1 MTVQTSRRGFLKG
14 IAALSGVAL
23 VVGFNAKGALAAAPV
38 GTLDLNPFVK
48 IDGDGVVTVV
58 LKHFEMGQGTST
70 GLATLVAEELDADW
84 ATLRTE
90 FAPADGEKYQ
100 IVGFGVQMTGG
111 SMSIWNSYMQYRKAG
126 AAARAMLV
134 EAAAAQWGVAPEAVT
149 VEKGILKAGDHSAG
163 FGAFVDAA
171 AILMAPE
178 NPPLKDPTTFALI
191 GKPDLKR
198 RDNTNKTD
206 GTAVF
211 ALDVTLPGMVHAVI
225 LRPDQPGAMLDSFDA
240 SDAVGISGFLD
251 AKALPNKAGVAVF
264 AKSTWG
270 AIQARN
276 AIVAKWDTSAAE
288 TRSTDRMVEEH
299 LALVRSEP
307 SYQIR
312 EGGDLAATTAVLAGA
327 AKVIE
332 AEFTFPHLAHAPM
345 EPLNCVIEAT
355 EAGGVRFHDGCQ
367 APGITQGAVAH
378 ALGLTPDKVEV
389 NTVYA
394 GGSFGRRATPT
405 SDYHVEAA
413 LAFSLLGGKT
423 PVKLVWTREDDIRG
437 GYYRPMAA
445 HRVKIGLDGD
455 GKLVGWDHRLAV
467 QSIMKGT
474 AFEAFM
480 VQDGVDGTSAE
491 GVRDSHY
498 AIPAMSVGLSDWT
511 SPLKVL
517 WWRSV
522 GHTHT
527 GYTMEVA
534 MDMAA
539 KAAGQDPVA
548 FRLAL
553 LEGDD
558 PDRKRLAGVLRLVA
572 EKAEWDKPAAPG
584 RFRGVAVHK
593 SFNTYVAQVAE
604 ISRTD
609 KGAIKIE
616 KVVCAIDCGVAVNP
630 DIIKAQMEGGI
641 GFGLGAAMRNQITFT
656 DGAVDQWN
664 FPDYVPLRMGD
675 IGPIEVHVLPSAEA
689 PSGVGEP
696 GLPPSLP
703 AVANAIAAA
712 TGDWPTH
719 LPWSEN
725 GLTFGA

>member
-1 MTVQTSRRGFLKG
+1 
-14 IAALSGVAL
+14 
-23 VVGFNAKGALAAAPV
+23 
-38 GTLDLNPFVK
+38 
-48 IDGDGVVTVV
+48 
-58 LKHFEMGQGTST
+58 
-70 GLATLVAEELDADW
+70 
-84 ATLRTE
+84 
-90 FAPADGEKYQ
+90 
-100 IVGFGVQMTGG
+100 
-111 SMSIWNSYMQYRKAG
+111 YRQAG
-126 AAARAMLV
+126 AAARPMRV
-134 EAAAAQWGVAPEAVT
+134 EPAAAQWGVEPEAAT
-149 VEKGILKAGDHSAG
+149 VEKGLLKAGDKSAG
-163 FGAFVDAA
+163 FGAFVAA
-171 AILMAPE
+171 AAALIPPE
-178 NPPLKDPTTFALI
+178 SPPLKDPAAFSLI

-206 GTAVF
+206 GSAVF

-225 LRPDQPGAMLDSFDA
+225 LRPDRPGSGLVSFDA
-240 SDAVGISGFLD
+240 SGAMGMVGFLD

-264 AKSTWG
+264 ARSTWT

-276 AIVAKWDTSAAE
+276 AVTAQWDTSAAE
-288 TRSTDRMVEEH
+288 ARSTDRMVEEH
-299 LALVRSEP
+299 LALVRGEP
-307 SYQIR
+307 SYQVR
-312 EGGDLAATTAVLAGA
+312 EGGDLSATTAALSGA
-327 AKVIE
+327 VQVVE

-345 EPLNCVIEAT
+345 EPLNCVIEPT
-355 EAGGVRFHDGCQ
+355 ETGGVRFHDGCQ

-378 ALGLTPDKVEV
+378 VLGLTPDKVEV
-389 NTVYA
+389 NTVFA
-394 GGSFGRRATPT
+394 GGSFGRRANPT

-413 LAFSLLGGKT
+413 QAFALFGGKT
-423 PVKLVWTREDDIRG
+423 PIKLVWTREDDIRG

-455 GKLVGWDHRLAV
+455 GKVVGWDHRLAV

-474 AFEAFM
+474 PFEAFA
-480 VQDGVDGTSAE
+480 VKDGVDGTSAE
-491 GVRDSHY
+491 GVSDSHY
-498 AIPAMSVGLSDWT
+498 AIPALSVGLSDWT

-522 GHTHT
+522 GHSHT
-527 GYTMEVA
+527 GFAMEVA

-572 EKAEWDKPAAPG
+572 EKSGWEKPAAPG

-604 ISRTD
+604 ISRSES
-609 KGAIKIE
+609 GVIKIE
-616 KVVCAIDCGVAVNP
+616 KMTCAVDCGVVVNP
-630 DIIKAQMEGGI
+630 DIVKAQMEGGI
-641 GFGLGAAMRNQITFT
+641 GFGLGAAMRNRITFT

-675 IGPIEVHVLPSAEA
+675 IGDIDVHILSSVEA
-689 PSGVGEP
+689 PTGVGEP

-725 GLTFGA
+725 GLSFGA